1 MPDPNPTTRRRRT
14 ALLTGAA
21 GGIGAEVARRLSA
34 QGYRIIAVDLH
45 AGAVS
50 EALDGLPGIE
60 AVECDLSDP
69 AATAELAARI
79 AGEWAEDLEVL
90 ICNAGII
97 APGDAVDLPLEV
109 VDRQL
114 AVMLSGPIHV
124 IAAAAR
130 TFTERERGHLLA
142 TVSMGGIIALPG
154 SAAYS
159 AAKAGLRAY
168 LCALSA
174 ELNGTGVAVSGVYP
188 SAVDTPMLMQEATHG
203 GSLLNFVGKIST
215 PSDVAD
221 AFERALRTRRL
232 EIYVPYSDSL
242 LTRAV
247 ESLPWLLPRLLP
259 PMNRIGL
266 RGRDRFLRE
275 HGVALPSPAA
285 AAATTESAR

>member
-1 MPDPNPTTRRRRT
+1 MPDLNPTDGRRRT

-34 QGYRIIAVDLH
+34 RGYRIIGVDLH
-45 AGAVS
+45 AGAVE
-50 EALDGLPGIE
+50 EALAGLPGVE
-60 AVECDLSDP
+60 AAECDLSDP
-69 AATAELAARI
+69 DATAELAARI
-79 AGEWAEDLEVL
+79 AGEWAEDLELL

-97 APGDAVDLPLEV
+97 APGNAVDLPRDV

-114 AVMLSGPIHV
+114 AVMLTGPIHL

-130 TFTERERGHLLA
+130 TFTGRGRGHLMA

-174 ELNGTGVAVSGVYP
+174 ELRGTGVAVSGVYP
-188 SAVDTPMLMQEATHG
+188 SAVDTPMLMHEATHD

-215 PSDVAD
+215 PADVAD

-247 ESLPWLLPRLLP
+247 ESAPWLLPSLLP
-259 PMNRIGL
+259 PMNRMGL

-275 HGVALPSPAA
+275 HGSTLP
-285 AAATTESAR
+285 

>member
-1 MPDPNPTTRRRRT
+1 MPNPNPADGRRRT

-21 GGIGAEVARRLSA
+21 GGIGTEVARRLSA
-34 QGYRIIAVDLH
+34 QGYQIIGVDLH
-45 AGAVS
+45 ARAVNQ
-50 EALDGLPGIE
+50 ALDGLPGVE

-69 AATAELAARI
+69 AATTELAARI
-79 AGEWAEDLEVL
+79 AGEWADDLEVL

-97 APGDAVDLPLEV
+97 APGDAVDLPLDV

-114 AVMLSGPIHV
+114 AVMLTGPIHL

-130 TFTERERGHLLA
+130 TFTRRGRGHLMA
-142 TVSMGGIIALPG
+142 TVSLGGIVALPG

-174 ELNGTGVAVSGVYP
+174 ELSGTGVAVSGVYP
-188 SAVDTPMLMQEATHG
+188 SAVDTPMLMHEATHG

-215 PSDVAD
+215 PADVAD
-221 AFERALRTRRL
+221 GFERALRTRRL

-242 LTRAV
+242 LTRTA

-259 PMNRIGL
+259 SMNRIGL

-275 HGVALPSPAA
+275 RGVALPSPAA
-285 AAATTESAR
+285 HRAPAANED